1 MENIKSGRP
10 TKELRVFEL
19 IAIGVGGMIGGGIF
33 SVLGLAVGI
42 SGNAAPLAFA
52 VGSLIAISAGYSY
65 IRLALTYR
73 KDGASFT
80 YLERAFPKKLFIAGI
95 AGWVVVFGYVGTLA
109 LYAFTFGAYA
119 SHLFGVGGSHLARIL
134 ISILILVIFMGINIL
149 GTKLMGRAEDIIVY
163 IKILILALLGGVGFF
178 SLDTTRFSPLFNN
191 GVHSVFMGGALIF
204 VAFEGFQLITNAI
217 EETRNP
223 DRNIPMSMYGSIAI
237 TSIIYIAIAIVAVG
251 NLDQGALLGAKE
263 YALAVAA
270 DPVLGKV
277 GVLLV
282 DIAALFATSSAINGT
297 LFGASRLASEIATDS
312 LAPRA
317 FAFRNRTNIPVVGI
331 IIITFLASILT
342 VFGGLE
348 FIASFSS
355 MTFLLVSIAVNLANV
370 RLYKAT
376 KSKRFPIILGLVLMG
391 TTVILLI
398 IYMARNLP
406 WTLLIITCIYAT
418 TGVAHVLFE
427 RFRTRKR
434 VR

>member
-1 MENIKSGRP
+1 MENNNSGKQA
-10 TKELRVFEL
+10 KELRAFEI

-42 SGNAAPLAFA
+42 SGHAAPLAFA

-80 YLERAFPKKLFIAGI
+80 YLERAYPKKLFIAGI
-95 AGWVVVFGYVGTLA
+95 AGWIVVVGYVGTLA

-119 SHLFGVGGSHLARIL
+119 SHLFGAEGSHLARIL
-134 ISILILVIFMGINIL
+134 LSILILGIFMGVNIL
-149 GTKLMGRAEDIIVY
+149 GTKFMGRAEDIIVY
-163 IKILILALLGGVGFF
+163 IKIFILALLGGVGFF
-178 SLDTTRFSPLFNN
+178 TLNTTRFSPLFNN
-191 GVHSVFMGGALIF
+191 GAHSVFMGGALIF
-204 VAFEGFQLITNAI
+204 VAFEGFQLIPSVI

-223 DRNIPMSMYGSIAI
+223 DRNIPIGMYGSIAI
-237 TSIIYIAIAIVAVG
+237 TSIIYITIAIVAVG
-251 NLDQGALLGAKE
+251 NLDPGALLGAKE

-270 DPVLGKV
+270 KPILGKV

-331 IIITFLASILT
+331 IIITFLASTLT

-355 MTFLLVSIAVNLANV
+355 MTFLLVSIAVNIANM

-376 KSKRFPIILGLVLMG
+376 KSKIFPIILGLVFMSV
-391 TTVILLI
+391 TIILLI
-398 IYMARNLP
+398 IYMAHNIP
-406 WTLLIITCIYAT
+406 WTLLIIACIYAT
-418 TGVAHVLFE
+418 TGVAHMLFE
-427 RFRTRKR
+427 RLRTREK

>member
-1 MENIKSGRP
+1 MENIDSGKR

-42 SGNAAPLAFA
+42 SGHAASLAFA

-80 YLERAFPKKLFIAGI
+80 YLERAFPKKLFVAGI
-95 AGWVVVFGYVGTLA
+95 AGWIVVVGYIGTLA

-119 SHLFGVGGSHLARIL
+119 SHLFGADGSRLVRIL
-134 ISILILVIFMGINIL
+134 LSILILGIFMGINIL

-163 IKILILALLGGVGFF
+163 IKIFILALIGGVGFF
-178 SLDTTRFSPLFNN
+178 TLNTTRFSPLLNN
-191 GVHSVFMGGALIF
+191 GVHSVFMAGALIF
-204 VAFEGFQLITNAI
+204 VAFEGFQLITNAV
-217 EETRNP
+217 EETQNP
-223 DRNIPMSMYGSIAI
+223 DRNIPIGLYGSIVI

-251 NLDQGALLGAKE
+251 NLDLGALLGAKE
-263 YALAVAA
+263 YALAVVAE
-270 DPVLGKV
+270 PVLGRV

-297 LFGASRLASEIATDS
+297 LFGASRLASEIAIDS
-312 LAPRA
+312 LAPRV
-317 FAFRNRTNIPVVGI
+317 FAFHNHTNIPVVGI
-331 IIITFLASILT
+331 IIITLLASILT
-342 VFGGLE
+342 IFGGLE

-355 MTFLLVSIAVNLANV
+355 MTFLLVSIAVNLANL

-376 KSKRFPIILGLVLMG
+376 RSKLFPIIVGLVLMSI
-391 TTVILLI
+391 TIVLLI
-398 IYMARNLP
+398 IFMAHNTP
-406 WTLLIITCIYAT
+406 WTLLIIACIYGT
-418 TGVAHVLFE
+418 TGVAHMLFE
-427 RFRTRKR
+427 RLRTQKK